1 MKNKLSG
8 WVTGGLI
15 AVAVFGVSLSNNN
28 VASAAPRVPANMS
41 MQQEKSMNSGTTKGQ
56 EAQKPCGEAALKE
69 GGSTSTGMM
78 QNGKMN
84 KEMIKSDEIQKQ
96 CREMM
101 EKKMADKPS
110 SKEMI
115 KSGEMQKQCREMMK
129 KKMAGDSSSKE
140 MMKNRVDDTNKEPL
154 VSEASEQD
162 HNAHRQ
168 V

>member
-28 VASAAPRVPANMS
+28 VASAAPSVPANMS
-41 MQQEKSMNSGTTKGQ
+41 MQQEKSMNSGTTKEK
-56 EAQKPCGEAALKE
+56 EAQKPCGEAE
-69 GGSTSTGMM
+69 GKTETSAAADMM

-101 EKKMADKPS
+101 EKKIADNPS
-110 SKEMI
+110 SKEM
-115 KSGEMQKQCREMMK
+115 R
-129 KKMAGDSSSKE
+129 
-140 MMKNRVDDTNKEPL
+140 KNRVDDTKKLPL

>member
-1 MKNKLSG
+1 M
-8 WVTGGLI
+8 
-15 AVAVFGVSLSNNN
+15 AVFGVSLSNNN
-28 VASAAPRVPANMS
+28 VASAAPSVPANMS

-56 EAQKPCGEAALKE
+56 EAQKPCGEAVPKE
-69 GGSTSTGMM
+69 GSSAVTGMM

-110 SKEMI
+110 TKEMI

>member
-28 VASAAPRVPANMS
+28 VASAAPRVTANMS

-56 EAQKPCGEAALKE
+56 EAQKACGEAALKE
-69 GGSTSTGMM
+69 GGSTSTDMM

-101 EKKMADKPS
+101 EKKMADNPS

-115 KSGEMQKQCREMMK
+115 KSDVMQKQCREMMK
-129 KKMAGDSSSKE
+129 KKMADNPSSKE
-140 MMKNRVDDTNKEPL
+140 MSKNRVDDTKKLPL

>member
-28 VASAAPRVPANMS
+28 VASAAPRVTANMS
-41 MQQEKSMNSGTTKGQ
+41 MQQEKSMDSGTTKGQ
-56 EAQKPCGEAALKE
+56 EAQKACGEAALKE
-69 GGSTSTGMM
+69 GGSTSTDMM

-101 EKKMADKPS
+101 KKKIADNPS
-110 SKEMI
+110 SKEM
-115 KSGEMQKQCREMMK
+115 R
-129 KKMAGDSSSKE
+129 
-140 MMKNRVDDTNKEPL
+140 KNRVDDTKKLPL